1 MSYKYQVG
9 GSLPNNAPS
18 YVKREADSQLYRALK
33 AGEFCYLLNSRQ
45 MGKSSLRVRIQQ
57 QLHAEGVKCASIDL
71 SEIGS
76 AQTTPEQWYAG
87 VIDSILTSLNLDD
100 SCDLEQWWQ
109 QYSYLS
115 YLQRLSKFIATV
127 LLPLIPQQLVIFIDE
142 IDSILSLNFCV
153 DDFFA
158 LIRDCYNKRAD
169 FPNYQRLTF
178 VLIGVASPGDLIA
191 DKRRTPFNI
200 GQSIPLSG
208 FLLPETNPLAQG
220 LAEKFEQSME
230 VLAAI
235 LDWTGGQPFLT
246 QKVCRLAYFQL
257 SGSEDITAAIAQ
269 LVKQKIII
277 NWEAQDEPQH
287 LKTIRDRL
295 LSDDQTASRLLGLY
309 QQILQQKQIPA
320 DGSPCQRQ
328 LQLTGLVVKDQ
339 GKLRVACRIYQ
350 EVFNLNWVQ
359 QQFTIVRPYGG
370 SINAWLASGGKDNSY
385 LLQGEALQV
394 ALAWKIGKS
403 LSRDDDNFLAASQ
416 QFALNRVQIALEAE
430 REAKLILAQ
439 AKQQAETLLAE
450 AKQAAKLERDGWKAW
465 QIFETEGR
473 ELEAL
478 LAAIEA
484 ASALQKLVGDKV
496 QVSSYP
502 ATSPIFTLQRILH
515 QIRECSQFTGSRRR
529 VANVSFSL
537 QDNQLQ
543 FTANRGGI
551 ADISFSPQGNCIA
564 IASVY
569 GKVQLWDN
577 SGVKLA
583 SFQVNQGKLER
594 ILFSPCGNYLAIV
607 STSGTTKLWSLTGT
621 LVTKFPGIGGKVLTT
636 RFSCQGNYLASATNN
651 SMARVWNFAGIEI
664 ARFENLEK
672 DLICACFS
680 SDLNYLAR
688 AKKGIVKITKASGEI
703 ISEFVA
709 HHSRIN
715 SIEFSPDN
723 QHLATASCD
732 SSAKLFD
739 WQGKEIA
746 IYQGHQD
753 WVQKVVFSTFAT
765 ILATCSSDNTARIW
779 HLSGKPIT
787 QLKGHH
793 GGIRQ
798 ISFATES
805 NHLATVANNRL
816 ARIWD
821 LSPKPRIELKGHQ
834 GWVRSVSFSSNGQY
848 IATSATDGTAR
859 LWDLTGREILQFVG
873 HGDWIRCVSFSS
885 DGQYLA
891 TASSD
896 NTAKIWDLQG
906 REIAC
911 CIGHGYTLTTV
922 CFHPQKEYVVTGA
935 ADGSIKF
942 WNLQG
947 QEIQQWQTNPHY
959 KWLPHTRWV
968 RCLGFHPDGNYL
980 ASAGDDGVARLWDS
994 EGQKVVEFK
1003 GHSYNVR
1010 SLSFSADGKYLATG
1024 SGDLTARIWNLS
1036 GQEITQIRGHTG
1048 WVLSVAFSPCD
1059 YLLATGSGD
1068 GTTRIWDLRGNQ
1080 LACFSGCGEKIT
1092 SVSFSPDGKLLA
1104 MASSDGMTW
1113 LWRVEGLDELLARGK
1128 RWLHA
1133 YYTSHGIR
1141 V

>member
-1 MSYKYQVG
+1 MFYNYQVG

-18 YVKREADSQLYRALK
+18 YVKRQADSQLYRALK

-57 QLHAEGVKCASIDL
+57 QLQAEGVKCASIDL
-71 SEIGS
+71 SEIGTS
-76 AQTTPEQWYAG
+76 QTTPEQWYAG
-87 VIDSILTSLNLDD
+87 IIDSILTSLNLDD

-127 LLPLIPQQLVIFIDE
+127 LLLLIPQQLVIFIDE
-142 IDSILSLNFCV
+142 IDSILSLSFCV

-158 LIRDCYNKRAD
+158 LIRDCYNKSAD
-169 FPNYQRLTF
+169 SPDYQRLTF
-178 VLIGVASPGDLIA
+178 MLIGVASPGDLIT

-200 GQSIPLSG
+200 GKSIPLSG
-208 FLLPETNPLAQG
+208 FVLAETKPLAQG
-220 LAEKFEQSME
+220 LREKFEQPME

-235 LDWTGGQPFLT
+235 LAWTGGQPFLT

-257 SGSEDITAAIAQ
+257 SGSEDIPAAIAQ
-269 LVKQKIII
+269 LVQQEIII

-295 LSDDQTASRLLGLY
+295 LFDEKTASRLLGIY

-320 DGSPCQRQ
+320 DGSPSQRL
-328 LQLTGLVVKDQ
+328 LQLTGLVVKEQ

-350 EVFNLNWVQ
+350 EVFNQDWVQ
-359 QQFTIVRPYGG
+359 QQLTIVRPYG
-370 SINAWLASGGKDNSY
+370 SAIKAWLASGGKNTSC

-394 ALAWKIGKS
+394 ALSWKSGKS

-416 QFALNRVQIALEAE
+416 QFALDRVQNALEAE

-439 AKQQAETLLAE
+439 AKQQAEQLLAQ
-450 AKQAAKLERDGWKAW
+450 AKQAAKLERDGWRAW
-465 QIFETEGR
+465 QTFETEGR

-484 ASALQKLVGDKV
+484 ASTLQTLVGEKV
-496 QVSSYP
+496 QASSYP
-502 ATSPIFTLQRILH
+502 ATSPIFTLQRILYN
-515 QIRECSQFTGSRRR
+515 IREYSQFTG
-529 VANVSFSL
+529 
-537 QDNQLQ
+537 
-543 FTANRGGI
+543 NRGGV
-551 ADISFSPQGNCIA
+551 ADISFSPQGDCIA
-564 IASVY
+564 MASFY
-569 GKVQLWDN
+569 GKVQLWDKY
-577 SGVKLA
+577 GVKLG
-583 SFQVNQGKLER
+583 SFQVNQGNLER

-607 STSGTTKLWSLTGT
+607 STSAATRLWTLTGT

-636 RFSCQGNYLASATNN
+636 RFSCQGNYLAIATNN
-651 SMARVWNFAGIEI
+651 RIAKVWDFAGTEI
-664 ARFENLEK
+664 ARFENLDK
-672 DLICACFS
+672 DLNCACFS

-688 AKKGIVKITKASGEI
+688 AKKGIVKITKASGKVI
-703 ISEFVA
+703 AKFVA
-709 HHSRIN
+709 HYSRIN
-715 SIEFSPDN
+715 SIDFSPDN
-723 QHLATASCD
+723 QYLATASSDC
-732 SSAKLFD
+732 SAKLFD
-739 WQGKEIA
+739 LQGKEIA

-753 WVQKVVFSTFAT
+753 WVKKVVFSPFAP
-765 ILATCSSDNTARIW
+765 ILATHSSDNTARLW
-779 HLSGKPIT
+779 DLSGQPIT

-793 GGIRQ
+793 GGVRQ
-798 ISFATES
+798 ISFAS
-805 NHLATVANNRL
+805 GNNHLATVANNHL

-821 LSPKPRIELKGHQ
+821 LSPKPGIELKGHQ
-834 GWVRSVSFSSNGQY
+834 GWVRSVSFSPDGKY
-848 IATSATDGTAR
+848 IATGATDGTAK
-859 LWDLTGREILQFVG
+859 LWDLTGREISQFVG
-873 HGDWIRCVSFSS
+873 HRDWIRCVSFSH

-896 NTAKIWDLQG
+896 NTAKIWDLTG

-922 CFHPQKEYVVTGA
+922 CFHPQGEYLVTGA

-947 QEIQQWQTNPHY
+947 QEIQQWQTNPYY

-968 RCLGFHPDGNYL
+968 RCVAFHPDGNYL

-1010 SLSFSADGKYLATG
+1010 SLSFSADGKYLVTG

-1068 GTTRIWDLRGNQ
+1068 GSARIWDLQGNQ

-1092 SVSFSPDGKLLA
+1092 SVSFSADGKLLA
-1104 MASSDGMTW
+1104 MASSDGVAW
-1113 LWRVEGLDELLARGK
+1113 LWKVEGLDELLARGK

-1133 YYTSHGIR
+1133 YYASHGIR